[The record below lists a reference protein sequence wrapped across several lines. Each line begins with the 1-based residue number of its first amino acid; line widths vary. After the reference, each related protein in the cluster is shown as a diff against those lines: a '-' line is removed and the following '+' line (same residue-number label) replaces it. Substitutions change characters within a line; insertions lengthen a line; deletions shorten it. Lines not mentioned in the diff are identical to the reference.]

1 LQAEQAIEE
10 GRRLY
15 VGNMPYHATT
25 KDVEKL
31 FEDVLNGVQAI
42 NIAVDPMTGRNPSY
56 CFVDFTTKEM
66 AERVMDE
73 YDGRDFM
80 RRPLKVK
87 PGVRSGNLTGRRGKL
102 LRYPISCIF
111 REKKSSLVLFLH
123 GLGSLSLW
131 HPHSTPRLSE
141 RAKIGRR

>member
-15 VGNMPYHATT
+15 VGNMPYQATT

-31 FEDVLNGVQAI
+31 FEDVLNSVQAI

-56 CFVDFTTKEM
+56 CFVDFTTREM

-111 REKKSSLVLFLH
+111 EKISPLVLSLH
-123 GLGSLSLW
+123 GPWSLSLW
-131 HPHSTPRLSE
+131 HPDPIPSLVE
-141 RAKIGRR
+141 RAR

>member
-111 REKKSSLVLFLH
+111 REKKSTLVLFLH
-123 GLGSLSLW
+123 DLGSWSLW
-131 HPHSTPRLSE
+131 HPHSTPRLFE
-141 RAKIGRR
+141 RAKI